1 MKKILYDRR
10 WENRLTKMFKNP
22 ILFALLIGSKYS
34 EITRISKVQ
43 LITLRRKQRPLQ
55 SRAQPHTSS
64 VYCWLAATM
73 VLVLRGTFER
83 RPRNDR
89 RTSDRRQFPSS
100 APHSPPRDNIL
111 NKAGFERSC
120 LRLDNNNG
128 NFGWRFSLWL
138 DIEPQGDT
146 FVYRVLSSSLAAKS
160 AGLLHSNIWLSTDP
174 FKTAMLCCKVGI
186 VGNLQWLHCW
196 NSPGRKSRQS
206 QTLGGNH
213 VNSKRACYRVIIKD
227 CRL

>member
-1 MKKILYDRR
+1 MRKSLNKDVQKSNIVCTFNWQQIFRDN
-10 WENRLTKMFKNP
+10 ENIKGSTDNFEAQTKTIP
-22 ILFALLIGSKYS
+22 
-34 EITRISKVQ
+34 
-43 LITLRRKQRPLQ
+43 

-83 RPRNDR
+83 RPRNER

-100 APHSPPRDNIL
+100 APHSPPQDNIL
-111 NKAGFERSC
+111 NKAGFGRSC

-128 NFGWRFSLWL
+128 NFGWRFSMWL

-146 FVYRVLSSSLAAKS
+146 FVHRVLSSSLAAKS
-160 AGLLHSNIWLSTDP
+160 AGLLHSNIWLSTYP

-186 VGNLQWLHCW
+186 VGDLQWQEKQAVSDSW
-196 NSPGRKSRQS
+196 RKPCQLQQS
-206 QTLGGNH
+206 VLQGDH
-213 VNSKRACYRVIIKD
+213 
-227 CRL
+227 

>member
-111 NKAGFERSC
+111 NKAGFGRSC

-128 NFGWRFSLWL
+128 NFGFWL
-138 DIEPQGDT
+138 VFIVAWYWTTGRYFCTQ
-146 FVYRVLSSSLAAKS
+146 S
-160 AGLLHSNIWLSTDP
+160 AQFKFGRQKCWFAP
-174 FKTAMLCCKVGI
+174 FKHMI
-186 VGNLQWLHCW
+186 INWPLQNCNALLQSWNCW
-196 NSPGRKSRQS
+196 
-206 QTLGGNH
+206 
-213 VNSKRACYRVIIKD
+213 
-227 CRL
+227 

>member
-1 MKKILYDRR
+1 MNIDVEKSNIVCTFNWQQIFRDNEK
-10 WENRLTKMFKNP
+10 
-22 ILFALLIGSKYS
+22 S
-34 EITRISKVQ
+34 RISKFQ
-43 LITLRRKQRPLQ
+43 LITLRRRQRPLP

-89 RTSDRRQFPSS
+89 RTSDRRQFPS
-100 APHSPPRDNIL
+100 APHSPPQDNIL
-111 NKAGFERSC
+111 NKAGFGRSC

-146 FVYRVLSSSLAAKS
+146 FVHRMLSSSLAVKKCWFAPLKHMIINWPLQNCN
-160 AGLLHSNIWLSTDP
+160 ALLQSCNCCWS
-174 FKTAMLCCKVGI
+174 FAVTAPLKFPWQEKQAVSDSSC
-186 VGNLQWLHCW
+186 
-196 NSPGRKSRQS
+196 
-206 QTLGGNH
+206 
-213 VNSKRACYRVIIKD
+213 
-227 CRL
+227 